1 MIITKSLLEVI
12 KMDKYDIII
21 IGAGPGGLTAAI
33 YAGRQGTKNLMIDRD
48 LAGGI
53 GREVPEMENYP
64 GFDSISGL
72 ELIEKMKEQAIK
84 NTELH
89 EMEEVEKIIQ
99 NDGEYRF
106 TVKTSKGE
114 YQSKTVIL
122 ATGSSHRHLDAKGE
136 EEFKGKGVSYCA
148 TCDGFFF
155 AGRDIIMVGGGNSA
169 LQEAL
174 YLKNLGA
181 NVTLIHRRDEFR
193 AQKHLQNMIK
203 EAGIKTILNATVEEI
218 KGEMLVE
225 SVILKDTKTGELTEY
240 PTNGVFISV
249 GYIPHTELAAQLGVD
264 LDESGH
270 IITDKEQKTNVDYVY
285 AIGDVC
291 VGLKQWV
298 VACGEGAVA
307 ATSAFHDLKENNQ

>member
-1 MIITKSLLEVI
+1 MEN
-12 KMDKYDIII
+12 YDIII
-21 IGAGPGGLTAAI
+21 IGAGPGGLTAGI
-33 YAGRQGTKNLMIDRD
+33 YAGRQGTKNLIIDRD

-64 GFDSISGL
+64 GFDNISGL
-72 ELIEKMKEQAIK
+72 ELIEKMKAQAVK
-84 NTELH
+84 NCELH
-89 EMEEVEKIIQ
+89 EMEEVTEIIKT
-99 NDGEYRF
+99 DEEYRF
-106 TVKTSKGE
+106 TVKTTKDSYK
-114 YQSKTVIL
+114 SKTLIL
-122 ATGSSHRHLDAKGE
+122 ATGSSHRQLDAKGE

-181 NVTLIHRRDEFR
+181 NVTIVHRRDEFR
-193 AQKHLQNMIK
+193 AQKHLQNQIK
-203 EAGIKTILNATVEEI
+203 EAGIPTILNATVEEI
-218 KGEMLVE
+218 KGDMLVE
-225 SVILKDTKTGELTEY
+225 SVILKDTQTGELSEI
-240 PTNGVFISV
+240 PINGVFVSV
-249 GYIPHTELAAQLGVD
+249 GYIPHTELAKQLNID

-270 IITDKEQKTNVDYVY
+270 IIIDKQQKTNVDYVY

-291 VGLKQWV
+291 IGLKQWV

-307 ATSAFHDLKENNQ
+307 ATSAFEDLQN

>member
-1 MIITKSLLEVI
+1 
-12 KMDKYDIII
+12 
-21 IGAGPGGLTAAI
+21 
-33 YAGRQGTKNLMIDRD
+33 
-48 LAGGI
+48 
-53 GREVPEMENYP
+53 
-64 GFDSISGL
+64 
-72 ELIEKMKEQAIK
+72 
-84 NTELH
+84 
-89 EMEEVEKIIQ
+89 MEEVVEIVQ
-99 NDGEYRF
+99 NDEDYRF
-106 TVKTSKGE
+106 TVTTNKDQ
-114 YQSKTVIL
+114 YQSKTIIL
-122 ATGSSHRHLDAKGE
+122 ATGSSHRQLNAKGE

-181 NVTLIHRRDEFR
+181 NVTLVHRRDEFR
-193 AQKHLQNMIK
+193 AQKHLQNLIK
-203 EAGIKTILNATVEEI
+203 DAGINTILNATVEEI

-225 SVILKDTKTGELTEY
+225 SVILKDTKTGELNEV

-249 GYIPHTELAAQLGVD
+249 GYIPHTELAIKLGVN

-270 IITDKEQKTNVDYVY
+270 IIIDKDQKTNIDYVY

-307 ATSAFHDLKENNQ
+307 ATSAFQDLKEN

>member
-1 MIITKSLLEVI
+1 
-12 KMDKYDIII
+12 MDKYDIII
-21 IGAGPGGLTAAI
+21 IGAGPGGLTAGI
-33 YAGRQGTKNLMIDRD
+33 YAGRQGTKNLIIDRD
-48 LAGGI
+48 LAGGL

-64 GFDSISGL
+64 GFDNISGL
-72 ELIEKMKEQAIK
+72 ELIEKMKAQATK

-89 EMEEVEKIIQ
+89 EMEEVLEITLS
-99 NDGEYRF
+99 DDEYRF
-106 TVKTSKGE
+106 TVKTNKGE
-114 YQSKTVIL
+114 YLSKTIIL
-122 ATGSSHRHLDAKGE
+122 ATGSSHRHLEAKGE
-136 EEFKGKGVSYCA
+136 EEYKGKGVSYCA

-181 NVTLIHRRDEFR
+181 NVTVVHRRDEFR

-203 EAGIKTILNATVEEI
+203 EKEIPTIMNATVEEI
-218 KGEMLVE
+218 KGDMLVE
-225 SVILKDTKTGELTEY
+225 SVTLKDTQTGELKDIE
-240 PTNGVFISV
+240 TNGVFISV
-249 GYIPHTELAAQLGVD
+249 GYLPHTELAKQLGVE

-270 IITDKEQKTNVDYVY
+270 IIIDKDQKTNVDYVY

-307 ATSAFHDLKENNQ
+307 ATSAYNDLN

>member
-1 MIITKSLLEVI
+1 ME
-12 KMDKYDIII
+12 KYDIII
-21 IGAGPGGLTAAI
+21 IGAGPGGLTAGI
-33 YAGRQGTKNLMIDRD
+33 YAGRQGTKTLIIDRD
-48 LAGGI
+48 LAGGL

-64 GFDSISGL
+64 GFDNISGL
-72 ELIEKMKEQAIK
+72 ELIEKMKSQATK
-84 NTELH
+84 NCRLH
-89 EMEEVEKIIQ
+89 EMEEVTEIAS
-99 NDGEYRF
+99 NDTEFRF
-106 TVKTSKGE
+106 TVTTNKDQ
-114 YQSKTVIL
+114 YQAKSIIL

-136 EEFKGKGVSYCA
+136 EEFKGKGISYCA

-155 AGRDIIMVGGGNSA
+155 VGRDILMVGGGNSA

-181 NVTLIHRRDEFR
+181 NVTVVHRRDEFR
-193 AQKHLQNMIK
+193 AQKHLQNQIK
-203 EAGIKTILNATVEEI
+203 EKEIPSILNATVEEI
-218 KGEMLVE
+218 KGDLLVE
-225 SVILKDTKTGELTEY
+225 SVVLKDTQTGQTKEI

-249 GYIPHTELAAQLGVD
+249 GYIPHTELAKQLNVN

-270 IITDKEQKTNVDYVY
+270 IIIDKNQKTNVDYVY

-307 ATSAFHDLKENNQ
+307 ATSAFTDLQNQL

>member
-1 MIITKSLLEVI
+1 MNE
-12 KMDKYDIII
+12 YDIII
-21 IGAGPGGLTAAI
+21 IGAGPGGLTAGI
-33 YAGRQGTKNLMIDRD
+33 YAGRQGTRNLIIDRD
-48 LAGGI
+48 LAGGL

-64 GFDSISGL
+64 GFDNISGL
-72 ELIEKMKEQAIK
+72 ELIEKMKAQATRNCDLK
-84 NTELH
+84 
-89 EMEEVEKIIQ
+89 EMEEVTEIIKT
-99 NDGEYRF
+99 DEEYRF
-106 TVKTSKGE
+106 TVKTTKDT
-114 YQSKTVIL
+114 YRSKTIIL
-122 ATGSSHRHLDAKGE
+122 ATGSSHRHLEAKGE

-181 NVTLIHRRDEFR
+181 NVTVVHRRDEFR
-193 AQKHLQNMIK
+193 AQKHLQNQIK
-203 EAGIKTILNATVEEI
+203 EAEIPTILNATVEEI

-225 SVILKDTKTGELTEY
+225 SVILKDTRTNEIKEL
-240 PTNGVFISV
+240 PINGVFISV
-249 GYIPHTELAAQLGVD
+249 GYIPHTELAKQLD
-264 LDESGH
+264 INLDESGH
-270 IITDKEQKTNVDYVY
+270 IIIDKKQKTNVDYVY

-307 ATSAFHDLKENNQ
+307 ATSAFEDLQNQ

>member
-1 MIITKSLLEVI
+1 MNH
-12 KMDKYDIII
+12 YDIII
-21 IGAGPGGLTAAI
+21 IGAGPGGLTAGI
-33 YAGRQGTKNLMIDRD
+33 YAGRQGTKNLIIDRD
-48 LAGGI
+48 LAGGL

-64 GFDSISGL
+64 GFDRISGL
-72 ELIEKMKEQAIK
+72 ELVEKMKAQATI
-84 NTELH
+84 NCELN
-89 EMEEVEKIIQ
+89 EMEEVTEIKQ
-99 NDGEYRF
+99 TGGEYRF
-106 TVKTSKGE
+106 TVKTDKDE
-114 YQSKTVIL
+114 YQSKTIIL
-122 ATGSSHRHLDAKGE
+122 ATGSSHRQLDAKGE

-181 NVTLIHRRDEFR
+181 NVTLVHRRDEFR

-203 EAGIKTILNATVEEI
+203 EAGINTILNATVEEI

-225 SVILKDTKTGELTEY
+225 SVVLKDTQTGELKEI
-240 PTNGVFISV
+240 PTNGVFVSV
-249 GYIPHTELAAQLGVD
+249 GYIPHTELAKQLGVE
-264 LDESGH
+264 LDDSGH
-270 IITDKEQKTNVDYVY
+270 IIIDKNQKTNIDYVY

-291 VGLKQWV
+291 IGLKQWV

-307 ATSAFHDLKENNQ
+307 ATSAFEDLQG

>member
-1 MIITKSLLEVI
+1 MEQ
-12 KMDKYDIII
+12 YDIII
-21 IGAGPGGLTAAI
+21 IGAGPGGLTAGI
-33 YAGRQGTKNLMIDRD
+33 YAGRQGTRTLIIDKD

-53 GREVPEMENYP
+53 GREVPAMENYP
-64 GFDSISGL
+64 GFDIISGL

-89 EMEEVEKIIQ
+89 EIEEVIEIIKT
-99 NDGEYRF
+99 DEEYRF
-106 TVKTSKGE
+106 TVKTNKDT

-122 ATGSSHRHLDAKGE
+122 ATGSSHRQLNAKGE

-155 AGRDIIMVGGGNSA
+155 AGRDIIMIGGGNTA

-181 NVTLIHRRDEFR
+181 NVTIVHRRDEFR
-193 AQKHLQNMIK
+193 AQKHLQNQIK
-203 EAGIKTILNATVEEI
+203 EAGINTILNATVEEI

-225 SVILKDTKTGELTEY
+225 SVMLKNTETDELTEL
-240 PTNGVFISV
+240 PIDGVFISV
-249 GYIPHTELAAQLGVD
+249 GYIPHTELAEQLGVN

-270 IITDKEQKTNVDYVY
+270 IIIDKQQKTNVDYVY

-291 VGLKQWV
+291 IGLKQWV

-307 ATSAFHDLKENNQ
+307 ATSAFEDIQH

>member
-1 MIITKSLLEVI
+1 ME
-12 KMDKYDIII
+12 KYDIII
-21 IGAGPGGLTAAI
+21 VGAGPGGLTAGI
-33 YAGRQGTKNLMIDRD
+33 YAGRQGTRNLILDRD

-72 ELIEKMKEQAIK
+72 ELIEKMKAQAIK

-89 EMEEVEKIIQ
+89 EMENVVEITK
-99 NDGEYRF
+99 NNSEYRF
-106 TVKTSKGE
+106 HVKTDKAE
-114 YQSKTVIL
+114 YLSKTIIL
-122 ATGSSHRHLDAKGE
+122 ATGSSHRHLGAKGE
-136 EEFKGKGVSYCA
+136 DEFKGKGVSYCA

-155 AGRDIIMVGGGNSA
+155 AGRNIIMVGGGNSA
-169 LQEAL
+169 LQEAV

-181 NVTLIHRRDEFR
+181 NVTLVHRRDEFR
-193 AQKHLQNMIK
+193 AQKHLQDMIEK
-203 EAGIKTILNATVEEI
+203 EGINTILNATVEEI

-225 SVILKDTKTGELTEY
+225 SAVLKNTKTGEFTEV

-249 GYIPHTELAAQLGVD
+249 GYTPHTELAQQLGVN

-270 IITDKEQKTNVDYVY
+270 IIIDKDQKTNIDYVY

-291 VGLKQWV
+291 IGLKQWV

-307 ATSAFHDLKENNQ
+307 ATSAYHDLKGSN

>member
-1 MIITKSLLEVI
+1 MNQ
-12 KMDKYDIII
+12 YDIII
-21 IGAGPGGLTAAI
+21 IGAGPGGLTAGI
-33 YAGRQGTKNLMIDRD
+33 SAGRQGTKNLIIDKD
-48 LAGGI
+48 LAGGL

-64 GFDSISGL
+64 GFDNISGL
-72 ELIEKMKEQAIK
+72 ELIEKMKAQATK
-84 NTELH
+84 NSELH
-89 EMEEVEKIIQ
+89 EMEEVTEIIKT
-99 NDGEYRF
+99 DDEYRF
-106 TVKTSKGE
+106 TVKTNKDT
-114 YQSKTVIL
+114 YQSKTIIL
-122 ATGSSHRHLDAKGE
+122 ATGSSHRHLEAKGE

-155 AGRDIIMVGGGNSA
+155 TGRDIIMVGGGNSA

-174 YLKNLGA
+174 YLNNLGA

-203 EAGIKTILNATVEEI
+203 EAGINTILNATVEEI
-218 KGEMLVE
+218 KGDMLVE
-225 SVILKDTKTGELTEY
+225 SVILKDTKTGELSEL
-240 PTNGVFISV
+240 PINGVFVSV
-249 GYIPHTELAAQLGVD
+249 GYIPHTELAKQLNVN

-270 IITDKEQKTNVDYVY
+270 IIIDKNQKTNVEYVY

-307 ATSAFHDLKENNQ
+307 ATSAFNDLQANCNVPANICK

>member
-1 MIITKSLLEVI
+1 ME
-12 KMDKYDIII
+12 KYDIII
-21 IGAGPGGLTAAI
+21 IGAGPGGLTAGI
-33 YAGRQGTKNLMIDRD
+33 YAGRQGTRNLIIDRD

-72 ELIEKMKEQAIK
+72 ELIEKMKAQATK

-89 EMEEVEKIIQ
+89 EMEEVVEITKS
-99 NDGEYRF
+99 DEEYRF
-106 TVKTSKGE
+106 TVKTTKDE
-114 YQSKTVIL
+114 YQTKTVIL

-136 EEFKGKGVSYCA
+136 DEFLGKGVSYCA

-155 AGRDIIMVGGGNSA
+155 QGRDIIMVGGGNSA

-174 YLKNLGA
+174 YLNNLGA

-193 AQKHLQNMIK
+193 AQKHLQDQIK
-203 EAGIKTILNATVEEI
+203 EAGINTIMNATVEEI

-225 SVILKDTKTGELTEY
+225 SVTLKDTVTGEHSEM
-240 PTNGVFISV
+240 PVNGVFISV
-249 GYIPHTELAAQLGVD
+249 GYVPHTELAQQLGVE

-270 IITDKEQKTNVDYVY
+270 IIIDNDQKTNVDYVY

-291 VGLKQWV
+291 IGLKQWI

-307 ATSAFHDLKENNQ
+307 ATSAFHDIQ

>member
-1 MIITKSLLEVI
+1 ME
-12 KMDKYDIII
+12 KYDIII
-21 IGAGPGGLTAAI
+21 IGAGPGGLTAGI
-33 YAGRQGTKNLMIDRD
+33 YAGRQGTKNLIIDRD
-48 LAGGI
+48 LAGGL

-64 GFDSISGL
+64 GFDNISGL
-72 ELIEKMKEQAIK
+72 ELIEKMKLQATK
-84 NTELH
+84 NCDLH
-89 EMEEVEKIIQ
+89 EMEEVTSIIQ
-99 NDGEYRF
+99 NDDEYRF
-106 TVKTSKGE
+106 TVKTDKTE
-114 YQSKTVIL
+114 YQSKTIIL
-122 ATGSSHRHLDAKGE
+122 ATGSSHRHLEAKGE

-155 AGRDIIMVGGGNSA
+155 QGRDIIMVGGGNSA

-174 YLKNLGA
+174 YLNNLGA

-193 AQKHLQNMIK
+193 AQKELQNQIK
-203 EAGIKTILNATVEEI
+203 EAGINTILNATVEEI

-225 SVILKDTKTGELTEY
+225 SVTLKDTKSGELSEL
-240 PTNGVFISV
+240 PVNGVFISV
-249 GYIPHTELAAQLGVD
+249 GYIPHTELAVQLGVE

-270 IITDKEQKTNVDYVY
+270 IIIDKNQKTNVDYVY

-307 ATSAFHDLKENNQ
+307 ATSAYHDLK

>member
-1 MIITKSLLEVI
+1 MNQ
-12 KMDKYDIII
+12 YDIII
-21 IGAGPGGLTAAI
+21 IGAGPGGLTAGI
-33 YAGRQGTKNLMIDRD
+33 YAGRQGTKNLIIDRD
-48 LAGGI
+48 LAGGL

-64 GFDSISGL
+64 GFDNISGL
-72 ELIEKMKEQAIK
+72 ELIEKMKAQATK
-84 NTELH
+84 NCDLK
-89 EMEEVEKIIQ
+89 EMEEVTEITKTE
-99 NDGEYRF
+99 DEYRF
-106 TVKTSKGE
+106 TVKTNKDT
-114 YQSKTVIL
+114 YQSKTIIL
-122 ATGSSHRHLDAKGE
+122 ATGSSHRHLEAKGE

-181 NVTLIHRRDEFR
+181 NVTVVHRRDEFR
-193 AQKHLQNMIK
+193 AQKHLQNQIRD
-203 EAGIKTILNATVEEI
+203 AGIPTILNATVEEI

-225 SVILKDTKTGELTEY
+225 SVVLKDTQTGELKQH

-249 GYIPHTELAAQLGVD
+249 GYIPHTELAEQLGVE

-270 IITDKEQKTNVDYVY
+270 IIIDKNQKTNVENVY

-291 VGLKQWV
+291 IGLKQWV

-307 ATSAFHDLKENNQ
+307 ATSAFEDIQNQL

>member
-1 MIITKSLLEVI
+1 MEQ
-12 KMDKYDIII
+12 YDIII
-21 IGAGPGGLTAAI
+21 IGAGPGGLTAGI
-33 YAGRQGTKNLMIDRD
+33 YAGRQETKNLIIDRD
-48 LAGGI
+48 LAGGL

-64 GFDSISGL
+64 GFDNISGL
-72 ELIEKMKEQAIK
+72 ELIEKMKAQAVK
-84 NTELH
+84 NCDLH
-89 EMEEVEKIIQ
+89 EMEEVTEISK
-99 NDGEYRF
+99 NEEEYRF
-106 TVKTSKGE
+106 TVKTSKDT
-114 YQSKTVIL
+114 YQSKSIIL
-122 ATGSSHRHLDAKGE
+122 ATGSSHRHLEVKGE

-181 NVTLIHRRDEFR
+181 NVTIVHRRDEFR
-193 AQKHLQNMIK
+193 AQKHLQNMVK
-203 EAGIKTILNATVEEI
+203 EAQINTILNATVEEI

-225 SVILKDTKTGELTEY
+225 SVVLKDTKTGELTEV
-240 PTNGVFISV
+240 PTNGIFISV
-249 GYIPHTELAAQLGVD
+249 GYIPHTDLANQLGVN

-270 IITDKEQKTNVDYVY
+270 IIIDKKQKTNIDYVY

-307 ATSAFHDLKENNQ
+307 ATSAFEDIQ

>member
-1 MIITKSLLEVI
+1 ME
-12 KMDKYDIII
+12 KYDIII
-21 IGAGPGGLTAAI
+21 IGAGPGGLTAGI

-64 GFDSISGL
+64 GFDNISGL
-72 ELIEKMKEQAIK
+72 ELIEKMKSQAIK

-89 EMEEVEKIIQ
+89 ENENVSEIIK
-99 NDGEYRF
+99 NEGEYRF
-106 TVKTSKGE
+106 TVKTDKDE
-114 YQSKTVIL
+114 YQTKTIVL
-122 ATGSSHRHLDAKGE
+122 ATGSSHRQLNAKGE

-155 AGRDIIMVGGGNSA
+155 KGRDIVMVGGGNSA

-174 YLKNLGA
+174 YLNNLGA

-203 EAGIKTILNATVEEI
+203 EKNINTILNATVEEI
-218 KGEMLVE
+218 KGDMLVE
-225 SVILKDTKTGELTEY
+225 SVILKDTQTGELSEL
-240 PTNGVFISV
+240 PINGVFISV
-249 GYIPHTELAAQLGVD
+249 GYIPHNELAKQLNVNV
-264 LDESGH
+264 DESDQ
-270 IITDKEQKTNVDYVY
+270 IIVDKQQKTNVDYVY

-291 VGLKQWV
+291 AGLKQWV

-307 ATSAFHDLKENNQ
+307 ASSAYDDIK

>member
-1 MIITKSLLEVI
+1 ME
-12 KMDKYDIII
+12 KYDIII
-21 IGAGPGGLTAAI
+21 VGAGPGGLTAGI
-33 YAGRQGTKNLMIDRD
+33 YAGRQGTRNLILDRD

-72 ELIEKMKEQAIK
+72 ELIEKMKAQAIK

-89 EMEEVEKIIQ
+89 EMENVVEITK
-99 NDGEYRF
+99 NNGEYRF
-106 TVKTSKGE
+106 CVKTDKAE
-114 YQSKTVIL
+114 YLSKTIIL
-122 ATGSSHRHLDAKGE
+122 ATGSSHRHLGAKGE
-136 EEFKGKGVSYCA
+136 DEFKGKGVSYCA

-155 AGRDIIMVGGGNSA
+155 AGRNIIMVGGGNSA
-169 LQEAL
+169 LQEAV

-181 NVTLIHRRDEFR
+181 NVTLVHRRDEFR
-193 AQKHLQNMIK
+193 AQKHLQDMIEK
-203 EAGIKTILNATVEEI
+203 DTILNATVEEI
-218 KGEMLVE
+218 KGGMLVE
-225 SVILKDTKTGELTEY
+225 SVILKDTKTGELTEV

-249 GYIPHTELAAQLGVD
+249 GYIPHTELAQQLDVD

-270 IITDKEQKTNVDYVY
+270 IIIDKDQKTNIDYVY

-291 VGLKQWV
+291 IGLKQWV

-307 ATSAFHDLKENNQ
+307 ATSAYHDLKGSN

>member
-1 MIITKSLLEVI
+1 ME
-12 KMDKYDIII
+12 KYDIII
-21 IGAGPGGLTAAI
+21 IGAGPGGLTAGI
-33 YAGRQGTKNLMIDRD
+33 YAGRQGTRNLIIDKD

-64 GFDSISGL
+64 GFSSISGL

-84 NTELH
+84 NCDLH
-89 EMEEVEKIIQ
+89 EMEEVSEIKKE
-99 NDGEYRF
+99 DDEYRF
-106 TVKTSKGE
+106 KVITSKDT
-114 YQSKTVIL
+114 YQTKSVIL

-136 EEFKGKGVSYCA
+136 EEFLGKGVSYCA

-181 NVTLIHRRDEFR
+181 NVTLVHRRDEFR
-193 AQKHLQNMIK
+193 AQKHLQNQIIEK
-203 EAGIKTILNATVEEI
+203 EIPTILNATVEEI
-218 KGEMLVE
+218 KGDMLVE
-225 SVILKDTKTGELTEY
+225 SVILKNTKTGELTEH

-249 GYIPHTELAAQLGVD
+249 GYVPHTELAQQLGVD

-270 IITDKEQKTNVDYVY
+270 IIIDKNQRTNVSNVY

-291 VGLKQWV
+291 IGLKQWV

-307 ATSAFHDLKENNQ
+307 ATSAFEDIQNQ

>member
-1 MIITKSLLEVI
+1 MNQ
-12 KMDKYDIII
+12 YDIII
-21 IGAGPGGLTAAI
+21 IGAGPGGLTAGI
-33 YAGRQGTKNLMIDRD
+33 YAGRQGTKNLIIDKD
-48 LAGGI
+48 LAGGL

-64 GFDSISGL
+64 GFDNISGL
-72 ELIEKMKEQAIK
+72 ELIEKMKAQATK
-84 NTELH
+84 NCDLH
-89 EMEEVEKIIQ
+89 EMEEVTEIAKT
-99 NDGEYRF
+99 DDKYRF
-106 TVKTSKGE
+106 TVKTSKDT
-114 YQSKTVIL
+114 YQSKTIIL
-122 ATGSSHRHLDAKGE
+122 ATGSSHRQLGAKGE

-181 NVTLIHRRDEFR
+181 NVTIVHRRDEFR
-193 AQKHLQNMIK
+193 AQKHLQDMIK
-203 EAGIKTILNATVEEI
+203 EVDINTILNATVDEI
-218 KGEMLVE
+218 KGNMLVE
-225 SVILKDTKTGELTEY
+225 SVVLKDTQTSELKEM
-240 PTNGVFISV
+240 PINGVFVSV
-249 GYIPHTELAAQLGVD
+249 GYIPHTELAEQLGVN

-270 IITDKEQKTNVDYVY
+270 IIIDKDQKTNIDYVY

-307 ATSAFHDLKENNQ
+307 ATSAFTDIQ

>member
-1 MIITKSLLEVI
+1 ME
-12 KMDKYDIII
+12 KYDIII
-21 IGAGPGGLTAAI
+21 IGAGPGGLTSAI

-64 GFDSISGL
+64 GFDNISGL
-72 ELIEKMKEQAIK
+72 ELIEKMKAQATK

-89 EMEEVEKIIQ
+89 EMEAVTEIVKT
-99 NDGEYRF
+99 DDEYRF
-106 TVKTSKGE
+106 TVKTDKAE
-114 YQSKTVIL
+114 YQSKTIIL

-136 EEFKGKGVSYCA
+136 DEFLGKGVSYCA

-155 AGRDIIMVGGGNSA
+155 QDRNIIMVGGGNSA

-174 YLKNLGA
+174 YLNNLGA
-181 NVTLIHRRDEFR
+181 HVTLIHRRDEFR
-193 AQKHLQNMIK
+193 AQKHLQNQIK
-203 EAGIKTILNATVEEI
+203 EARINTIMNATVEEI
-218 KGEMLVE
+218 KGSMLVE
-225 SVILKDTKTGELTEY
+225 SVTLKDTKTGELSDLSVD
-240 PTNGVFISV
+240 GVFISV
-249 GYIPHTELAAQLGVD
+249 GYVPHTELAEQLGVE

-270 IITDKEQKTNVDYVY
+270 IIIDKDQKTNVDYVY

-291 VGLKQWV
+291 VGLKQWI

-307 ATSAFHDLKENNQ
+307 ATSAFHDIS

>member
-1 MIITKSLLEVI
+1 
-12 KMDKYDIII
+12 MDKYDIII

-89 EMEEVEKIIQ
+89 EMEEVEEIIQ

-249 GYIPHTELAAQLGVD
+249 GYIPHTKLAAQLGVD

-307 ATSAFHDLKENNQ
+307 ATSAFHDLKENN